1 VHTFRPRTSTVPTR
15 NPLVA
20 VSRGSTGCA
29 NPTDHH
35 APHLPTGERAR
46 AQMPLGHEPMEGDQD
61 QACVEI
67 PIGVRSPFAASEPSV
82 DEPLQL
88 ALGRP
93 GGQFSRAW
101 LGRTA
106 KRLRN
111 HPRQPERGPKGRL
124 L

>member
-20 VSRGSTGCA
+20 VSRWSTECA

-35 APHLPTGERAR
+35 ARHVLPGERAR
-46 AQMPLGHEPMEGDQD
+46 AQMPLGHEPMETDQD
-61 QACVEI
+61 QPCVEI
-67 PIGVRSPFAASEPSV
+67 RIGVRWPFAAIDSSA
-82 DEPLQL
+82 DEQDQL

-93 GGQFSRAW
+93 GGQFSPAG
-101 LGRTA
+101 LSRTA